1 MVYVGDSVTRR
12 RDSAVHV
19 KVRGRR
25 GGERVSEG
33 GCNDIK
39 RVEVKV
45 KEREQIKEE
54 ENKRGIRGEMRS
66 RPPGEEGGGC
76 GVGGARERVRAWIYW
91 WWSSSSS
98 SSPLCDVVSALRV
111 QRSW

>member
-1 MVYVGDSVTRR
+1 MVYVGDSVTRQ

-25 GGERVSEG
+25 SGERVSEG
-33 GCNDIK
+33 GCNDTK
-39 RVEVKV
+39 RVQVKV

-54 ENKRGIRGEMRS
+54 ENKRGIRREVRS
-66 RPPGEEGGGC
+66 RPPGEEGGGGC

-91 WWSSSSS
+91 WWSSSS
-98 SSPLCDVVSALRV
+98 PLCDVVSALRV